1 MNISTELLIGIVLIG
16 MGLLLGTA
24 AYMVLSGRSSDEADS
39 QEDGQDDD
47 SKADEDLDP
56 PALEDTDSGD
66 SPAEAVPV
74 QDEIEDDDLEKT
86 PIAES
91 SSEEEPEIMEAL
103 EPDPQVDALP
113 ESESTPDLDAPEIEI
128 TPPKPESGPR
138 IQVATLLRDE
148 VSGELIIEVGDR
160 EYRSAAELRDS
171 QDWIRVEYAASDLS
185 KWIEMPLRRPTPE
198 RELEA
203 GEPAKPMSMIEQI
216 NEILQKKVAES
227 GQSQL
232 AVRLMEGPEG
242 SARVLIGV
250 HSYELGEV
258 PDEAISDLIR
268 EAVADWE
275 AGQ

>member
-1 MNISTELLIGIVLIG
+1 MNLSTELLIGIVLIG

-24 AYMVLSGRSSDEADS
+24 AYMVLSGRSSDNADS
-39 QEDGQDDD
+39 SEDEQEDESATDD
-47 SKADEDLDP
+47 DLDP
-56 PALEDTDSGD
+56 TALEDTDSGD
-66 SPAEAVPV
+66 TLVEAASEP
-74 QDEIEDDDLEKT
+74 DEIEELDLELSSM
-86 PIAES
+86 AES
-91 SSEEEPEIMEAL
+91 STENGTESGQAPEPDAQLDDLPEPEPP
-103 EPDPQVDALP
+103 PDPKTPV
-113 ESESTPDLDAPEIEI
+113 SEVIS
-128 TPPKPESGPR
+128 PKPESGPR
-138 IQVATLLRDE
+138 IQVATLMRDE

-185 KWIEMPLRRPTPE
+185 KWIEMPLRRPVPE
-198 RELEA
+198 REAETID
-203 GEPAKPMSMIEQI
+203 PAKPMSMIEQI
-216 NEILQKKVAES
+216 NEMLQKKIAAS

-232 AVRLMEGPEG
+232 AVRLMEGAEG
-242 SARVLIGV
+242 TARVLIGV